1 MFEQS
6 WELAIVLGTVILYAL
21 LLVQFVRSRRGR
33 ADRTEPPEPE
43 PIDESGIEGPKV
55 LCPEC
60 GTANEQG
67 YRFCR
72 SCIGELP
79 QSGGFERDGDNPLIR
94 ETR

>member
-6 WELAIVLGTVILYAL
+6 WEIAIVLGTVLLYVL
-21 LLVQFVRSRRGR
+21 LLVQFVRSRRTH
-33 ADRTEPPEPE
+33 ADRTEIPEPE
-43 PIDESGIEGPKV
+43 PIDESGIEGPTV
-55 LCPEC
+55 LCQEC

-72 SCIGELP
+72 SCISELP
-79 QSGGFERDGDNPLIR
+79 QPGGFERDGGNPLIR